1 MDLSSFRLLA
11 SGGIQNR
18 TCSRRSYGRHQTFEK
33 KSAPFEKKSAPEL
46 EKKIFLC
53 YNKKTICNPNFSLL
67 ESAGKT
73 DAFSG
78 KDKSLSHP
86 MYEREGATYGKTYRT
101 AMLFVR

>member
-1 MDLSSFRLLA
+1 MWICQVFDFLLPAASKIEPVPAEAMGGIRLLRKNLR
-11 SGGIQNR
+11 QNL
-18 TCSRRSYGRHQTFEK
+18 K
-33 KSAPFEKKSAPEL
+33 
-46 EKKIFLC
+46 KKIFLC
-53 YNKKTICNPNFSLL
+53 YNKKTICNPNFSLP
-67 ESAGKT
+67 ESAGKI